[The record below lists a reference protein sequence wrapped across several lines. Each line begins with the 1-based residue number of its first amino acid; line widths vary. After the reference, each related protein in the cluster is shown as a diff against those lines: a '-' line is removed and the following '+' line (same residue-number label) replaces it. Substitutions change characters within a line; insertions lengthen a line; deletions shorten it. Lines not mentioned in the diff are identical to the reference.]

1 MSQFY
6 ITPTKGDG
14 AVNWVVIRVTERTIA
29 GPFGTYAEAEAEL
42 DAAYQR
48 EERLGGRHLTTSE
61 LEAVQQAITA
71 GAVGP
76 EFMRGES

>member
-1 MSQFY
+1 MSAFY
-6 ITPTKGDG
+6 ISLRPDG
-14 AVNWVVIRVTERTIA
+14 SYQVIRITERVVGSFKTHD
-29 GPFGTYAEAEAEL
+29 EAKAAFE
-42 DAAYQR
+42 AAYQR

-61 LEAVQQAITA
+61 LQAAHQAITS